1 MSNNTI
7 SEAKLKEYYEVALDL
22 VQKCGPMLM
31 EGYRKPKADFT
42 VKADFYDLVTVY
54 DKQIEDALT
63 AGLQTAFPESLIIGE
78 EESAATERQAV
89 LTDAPTWIIDPI
101 DGTTNFVHRIPHCC
115 ISVGL
120 TINKELVV
128 GIIYNPPAN
137 ELFSAWKG
145 HGAYLNGQRIH
156 TSKVTTIKQAV
167 VAYEISLIHAA
178 AVRDKNVKRLY
189 KLGSNATA
197 TRSFGSGALALC
209 YVATGQCDTYH
220 VEDLKPWDIAAGAVI
235 LTEAGG
241 TIYHTKGGKF
251 NVMKPDLVCASTDEL
266 AKNVMSLIE
275 EADQITE
282 YTFK

>member
-1 MSNNTI
+1 MSNNPI
-7 SEAKLKEYYEVALDL
+7 SESKLQEYYEVALDL
-22 VQKCGPMLM
+22 VKKCGPLLM
-31 EGYRKPKADFT
+31 EGYSKPKTDYV
-42 VKADFYDLVTVY
+42 VKSDFYDLLTVY
-54 DKQIEDALT
+54 DKQIEDTLIE
-63 AGLQTAFPESLIIGE
+63 GLQKAFPESLIIGE
-78 EESAATERQAV
+78 EESAAAHRQAE

-101 DGTTNFVHRIPHCC
+101 DGTTNFIHRIPHCC

-120 TINKELVV
+120 AINKELVV

-145 HGAYLNGQRIH
+145 HGAYLNENPIH
-156 TSKVTTIKQAV
+156 TSKVTKIKQAII
-167 VAYEISLIHAA
+167 AYEITLISAA
-178 AVRDKNVKRLY
+178 FVRDKNMKRIY

-197 TRSFGSGALALC
+197 TRSFGSAALDAA
-209 YVATGQCDTYH
+209 YVAVGQCDVFH

-241 TIYHTKGGKF
+241 SIYHTKGGKF
-251 NVMKPDLVCASTDEL
+251 DIMQSYLICGATEEL
-266 AKNVMSLIE
+266 TQEAIKLIE

>member
-1 MSNNTI
+1 MSNSTI

-63 AGLQTAFPESLIIGE
+63 AGLQAAFPESLIIGE
-78 EESAATERQAV
+78 EESAASERQAV

-251 NVMKPDLVCASTDEL
+251 NVMKPDLVCGSTDEL
-266 AKNVMSLIE
+266 AKNVMSLIK